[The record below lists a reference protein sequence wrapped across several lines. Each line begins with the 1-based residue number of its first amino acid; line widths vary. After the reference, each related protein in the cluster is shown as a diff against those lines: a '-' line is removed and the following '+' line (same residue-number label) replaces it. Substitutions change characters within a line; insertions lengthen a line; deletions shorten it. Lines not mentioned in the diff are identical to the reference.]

1 MQNLKDKYPEAYQA
15 LINHNYNSLCR
26 MMGIFSRQTD
36 MDRALGTNSAVH
48 NWMTLKNMP
57 TEKFEVRAQRY
68 FWKLEE
74 AQEAADKEPV
84 ETSAPKPIAKK
95 APAEPKAEEE
105 LFLVTVPAHQVHR
118 VEAVLKMLKCDLVT
132 I

>member
-26 MMGIFSRQTD
+26 MMGIFSRQVD
-36 MDRALGTNSAVH
+36 MDRALGTNSSVS
-48 NWMTLKNMP
+48 NWMTLRNMP

-68 FWKLEE
+68 FWKIEE
-74 AQEAADKEPV
+74 AQKAAAAQPVVTPTPEPL
-84 ETSAPKPIAKK
+84 AKK
-95 APAEPKAEEE
+95 ALAEPKTEEE
-105 LFLVTVPAHQVHR
+105 LFLVTVPAHQVHK